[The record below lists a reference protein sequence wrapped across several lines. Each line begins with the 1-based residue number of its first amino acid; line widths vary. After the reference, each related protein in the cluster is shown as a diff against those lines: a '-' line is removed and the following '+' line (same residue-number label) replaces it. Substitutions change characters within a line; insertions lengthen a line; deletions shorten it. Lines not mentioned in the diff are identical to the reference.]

1 TQFAAFL
8 AAGISAGVVSGAM
21 GVGGAV
27 VATPLVRLI
36 GLGPHLAIG
45 TTVPAILPA
54 ALTGAYAYRKE
65 GLIDSTTA
73 IRMAIPGALASFGG
87 ALATRSINGH
97 LLMVATAGVL
107 AVLALRNTARSGPS
121 PPQRHHGA
129 VFGLSLGVIA
139 GFFSGLLGIGGG
151 FLIVPALIRFGGFPV
166 KTAVGTSL
174 AAISLM
180 SIPNVA
186 GQALAGNVS
195 WVPAG
200 LLAAG
205 VIPGARL
212 GAKLAIAADEA
223 KLRWI
228 VGGGL
233 ALAAAAFGISELRA
247 IFF

>member
-1 TQFAAFL
+1 
-8 AAGISAGVVSGAM
+8 M

-36 GLGPHLAIG
+36 GLGPHLAVG

-54 ALTGAYAYRKE
+54 ALTGAYAYRKA
-65 GLIDSTTA
+65 GLIDTTTA
-73 IRMAIPGALASFGG
+73 MRMAIPGALAAFGG
-87 ALATRSINGH
+87 ALATRSVNGH
-97 LLMVATAGVL
+97 LLMVATAAVLLVL
-107 AVLALRNTARSGPS
+107 AVHSTARTGPGPTQDR
-121 PPQRHHGA
+121 PPAIFGLTVGA
-129 VFGLSLGVIA
+129 VA

-151 FLIVPALIRFGGFPV
+151 FLIVPVLVRFGGLAV

-205 VIPGARL
+205 VVPGARL
-212 GAKLAIAADEA
+212 GARLAIAADEA
-223 KLRWI
+223 RLRWI

-233 ALAAAAFGISELRA
+233 AVAAAAFGVSELRA